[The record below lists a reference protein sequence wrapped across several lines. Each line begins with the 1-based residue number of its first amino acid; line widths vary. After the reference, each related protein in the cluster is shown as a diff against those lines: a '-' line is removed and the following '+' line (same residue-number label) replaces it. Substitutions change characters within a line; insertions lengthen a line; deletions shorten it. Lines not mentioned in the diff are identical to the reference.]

1 MTLQVEVDLAS
12 GVPPYEQ
19 VRLQVMAHVSAG
31 RLRAGDR
38 LPTIRALA
46 TDLGVAAGTVARAYR
61 ELEAAGV
68 VTTRRRTGTV
78 VAAGAVGADHGLH
91 RAAATFVATARAAGL
106 GDDDV
111 LGLVRGALL
120 EHPSAGQGRL
130 ARPSTGIE
138 STAPG
143 EGGEPGPAERG
154 DDGGADAD
162 GRTYSRQPTSTGS
175 ASSSMP

>member
-1 MTLQVEVDLAS
+1 MSLQLEVDLAS

-19 VRLQVMAHVSAG
+19 IRTQVVAHASAG

-78 VAAGAVGADHGLH
+78 VAEGAP
-91 RAAATFVATARAAGL
+91 ATDDALSVTAREFVATARGAGL
-106 GDDDV
+106 SNEAV
-111 LGLVRGALL
+111 LDLVRGALL
-120 EHPSAGQGRL
+120 APAADHPDPLDPPQRPSAG
-130 ARPSTGIE
+130 
-138 STAPG
+138 AP
-143 EGGEPGPAERG
+143 
-154 DDGGADAD
+154 
-162 GRTYSRQPTSTGS
+162 
-175 ASSSMP
+175 